1 MKTSCGNICQVNI
14 DNSMSEVINIIEA
27 LGNKKML
34 VVKYILQEMCKTN
47 NTLIATQDKIA
58 KSLGVSRK
66 VVCETLKLLEDAN
79 VIYRETGAI
88 MLSPHFTD
96 NADNKRE
103 QDIVTDIEI
112 PEPDFIKV
120 YYEAM
125 MDFSQI
131 HNVPVQFVL
140 SMSKFL
146 EWSNDGNPQYVT
158 INKRIKEVMM
168 TDCEVSLAQLDRYIK
183 KSVDNGLLFR
193 TQYRGVYE
201 VNPFM
206 IAKGKWESIRKL
218 RAEYDF
224 KNGSWQRIVK

>member
-1 MKTSCGNICQVNI
+1 MANERERNTAFYIHEQVVADVATGEIVSSIQKTITKTS
-14 DNSMSEVINIIEA
+14 A
-27 LGNKKML
+27 
-34 VVKYILQEMCKTN
+34 
-47 NTLIATQDKIA
+47 
-58 KSLGVSRK
+58 
-66 VVCETLKLLEDAN
+66 
-79 VIYRETGAI
+79 
-88 MLSPHFTD
+88 
-96 NADNKRE
+96 
-103 QDIVTDIEI
+103 
-112 PEPDFIKV
+112 EPDFIKV
-120 YYEAM
+120 YYETM
-125 MDFSQI
+125 MAFNQI

-140 SMSKFL
+140 SLSKFL

-183 KSVDNGLLFR
+183 KSVNNGLLFR

-224 KNGSWQRIVK
+224 KNGSWQRKVEFDKKDTDDDSIPVISITE